1 MVRTYCILHNASL
14 LKMFF
19 QARLVQLEQQAM
31 WDQLAR
37 ADLPALLEQLEL
49 LELQDPR
56 DPLD

>member
-1 MVRTYCILHNASL
+1 
-14 LKMFF
+14 MFF

-37 ADLPALLEQLEL
+37 ADLPALLDLLEL